1 MNPPWPWLRP
11 ALPWLALFALLAVI
25 PLCDPHLPL
34 WLRFGGL
41 LPSVF
46 IFAIVGLGLNVI
58 TGWTGLLHLG
68 CAAFMAI
75 GAYAYAILT
84 GPAYP
89 FQIGF
94 WPGVVAAVVLGAAA
108 GMVLAVPTLRLRG
121 DYLAIV
127 TLGFGEIVQD
137 SLRNLEGITG
147 GTQGITPVPRMAFGP
162 WQATP
167 MDGRPAYWITLA
179 LLALA
184 LLVCRNL
191 RDARTGRAW
200 LAVRDDQL
208 AAGAMG
214 VSVTASKL
222 SAAGTS
228 AGLCALGGGL
238 WAALHGSSI
247 EPGYYDYMLSVI
259 VLCIVLVGG
268 LGSLAGVLVGSL
280 VMIGFNAV
288 VLTRLGEVLG
298 SAGGTV
304 GNPANWKYLVFGLV
318 LVLVMRLRPQGL
330 IPMRS
335 GAHG

>member
-1 MNPPWPWLRP
+1 MNPRTVW
-11 ALPWLALFALLAVI
+11 PWLALFALLAVI
-25 PLCDPHLPL
+25 PLCDPHLPS

-94 WPGVVAAVVLGAAA
+94 WPGVVAAVILGSAA

-167 MDGRPAYWITLA
+167 MD
-179 LLALA
+179 
-184 LLVCRNL
+184 
-191 RDARTGRAW
+191 GRAW

-268 LGSLAGVLVGSL
+268 LGSLAGVLVGAL